1 MMFFFFFLP
10 ASPSFAKF
18 PLTMG
23 PDERQY
29 FEGIHVESLLDVD
42 ILCCAGRYAAV
53 QPVLLMHRDI
63 LFDGALCKF

>member
-1 MMFFFFFLP
+1 MMLYLQAP
-10 ASPSFAKF
+10 PSFAKL
-18 PLTMG
+18 PQTMG

-29 FEGIHVESLLDVD
+29 FEDIHGDIESLLDVD